1 MNSDELELFAGEPAP
16 GADELMEDFIHSSSR
31 GGNSPRELYLL
42 RETLHS
48 LVRLAHAERMLEI
61 RRSVDR
67 LVPASLRLASM
78 PPTGKRRRLPRD
90 PSPGQTQFVFGRDT

>member
-1 MNSDELELFAGEPAP
+1 MNSDELALFTGEPASD
-16 GADELMEDFIHSSSR
+16 ADALMEDFIYSSAR

-42 RETLHS
+42 RETMHS
-48 LVRLAHAERMLEI
+48 LVRLAHAGQMLEI

-67 LVPASLRLASM
+67 LVPASLR
-78 PPTGKRRRLPRD
+78 PTGKRRRLPRE

>member
-1 MNSDELELFAGEPAP
+1 MNSDELELFDRDPAP
-16 GADELMEDFIHSSSR
+16 DTDELMEDFIHSSAR

-48 LVRLAHAERMLEI
+48 LARLAHAEHMLEI

-67 LVPASLRLASM
+67 LVPASMRPS
-78 PPTGKRRRLPRD
+78 GKRRRSPRD
-90 PSPGQTQFVFGRDT
+90 SSPGQTQFVFGRDT